1 MRQSLNIKSFQDL
14 ISEILEIRIYLSNF
28 FSS

>member
-1 MRQSLNIKSFQDL
+1 MRQSLNIESFQDL